1 MDQSPGRPGSAAG
14 LAGGLAAVLMWGL
27 SPVATRALVL
37 QVAPLPLLV
46 LRVMIAAVVLVP
58 LCVPLLRRFTW
69 SSAPRMAAAGLLG
82 MVGYNLPVTIGL
94 AWVPASTAVLLLA
107 TEPVWILLLSR
118 LFLAERV
125 PRWSWAGAGV
135 AAAGIAVL
143 AGPGVLSGGSGRAL
157 AGIGLVLLGTAL
169 FGAYTIVLR
178 PLSEQYG
185 AVPAAATST
194 LAGAL
199 PYLAFAGTLAS
210 GRVGRLPA
218 AAWGE
223 LAFTALG
230 ATVAGLLLWSVA
242 VARIGPAAAGLL
254 LYLEP
259 VAGVT
264 GAAVL
269 LGERLSAGMA
279 AGGLLVLAGVTLAWR
294 AHRPS
299 APGRPGPAGA
309 LGAPAGFP
317 EHGRLPGRLSGP
329 GPSVGGADTVAD
341 PPEAGHDIRRDGYLD
356 RGAGRPGGDPGDA
369 PELPPL
375 YRPRPD

>member
-1 MDQSPGRPGSAAG
+1 MSAGQHAAG
-14 LAGGLAAVLMWGL
+14 QRTARPAGTAPGLASGLTAVLMWGL

-37 QVAPLPLLV
+37 QLAPLPLLV

-58 LCVPLLRRFTW
+58 LCIPVLRSFAW

-82 MVGYNLPVTIGL
+82 MVGYNLPVTVGL

-107 TEPVWILLLSR
+107 TEPIWILLLSR
-118 LFLAERV
+118 AFLGERV
-125 PRWSWAGAGV
+125 PRWSWGGAAV
-135 AAAGIAVL
+135 AAAGVAVL
-143 AGPGVLSGGSGRAL
+143 AGPGVLSGGSGRSL

-194 LAGAL
+194 LVGAL
-199 PYLAFAGTLAS
+199 PYLAFAGTLVP
-210 GRVGRLPA
+210 GQLGRLPA

-223 LAFTALG
+223 LGFIAVG

-242 VARIGPAAAGLL
+242 VARIGPGRAGLL

-264 GAAVL
+264 GAAVF

-279 AGGLLVLAGVTLAWR
+279 AGGALVMLGVTLAWWAQR
-294 AHRPS
+294 
-299 APGRPGPAGA
+299 GPAPDGA
-309 LGAPAGFP
+309 LCALVPVAVSEP
-317 EHGRLPGRLSGP
+317 EPDSHPGHE
-329 GPSVGGADTVAD
+329 DD
-341 PPEAGHDIRRDGYLD
+341 D
-356 RGAGRPGGDPGDA
+356 RGDPQGRK
-369 PELPPL
+369 
-375 YRPRPD
+375 R

>member
-1 MDQSPGRPGSAAG
+1 
-14 LAGGLAAVLMWGL
+14 
-27 SPVATRALVL
+27 
-37 QVAPLPLLV
+37 
-46 LRVMIAAVVLVP
+46 
-58 LCVPLLRRFTW
+58 
-69 SSAPRMAAAGLLG
+69 MAAAGLLG

-118 LFLAERV
+118 VFLAERI
-125 PRWSWAGAGV
+125 PRWSWGGAGV
-135 AAAGIAVL
+135 AVAGVAVL
-143 AGPGVLSGGSGRAL
+143 AGPGVLSGGSGRTL

-178 PLSEQYG
+178 PLSDQYG

-199 PYLAFAGTLAS
+199 PYLAFAGTLVPGQIA
-210 GRVGRLPA
+210 RLPA

-269 LGERLSAGMA
+269 LRERLSAGMA
-279 AGGLLVLAGVTLAWR
+279 AGGLLVLAGVALAWWAQR
-294 AHRPS
+294 
-299 APGRPGPAGA
+299 
-309 LGAPAGFP
+309 
-317 EHGRLPGRLSGP
+317 
-329 GPSVGGADTVAD
+329 T
-341 PPEAGHDIRRDGYLD
+341 
-356 RGAGRPGGDPGDA
+356 
-369 PELPPL
+369 
-375 YRPRPD
+375 PRPVSPAAAPPARIP

>member
-58 LCVPLLRRFTW
+58 LCVPLLRRFAW
-69 SSAPRMAAAGLLG
+69 SSAPRLAAAGLLG

-107 TEPVWILLLSR
+107 TEPIWILLLSR
-118 LFLAERV
+118 AFLAGRV
-125 PRWSWAGAGV
+125 PRWSWGGAGV
-135 AAAGIAVL
+135 AAAGVAVL
-143 AGPGVLSGGSGRAL
+143 AGPGVLSGASGRPL
-157 AGIGLVLLGTAL
+157 AGLALVLLGTAL

-178 PLSEQYG
+178 PLSDQYG
-185 AVPAAATST
+185 AIPAAATST
-194 LAGAL
+194 LVGAL
-199 PYLAFAGTLAS
+199 PYLAFAGTLVPGQIA
-210 GRVGRLPA
+210 RLPA

-269 LGERLSAGMA
+269 LRERLSAGMA

-294 AHRPS
+294 AQRTPRP
-299 APGRPGPAGA
+299 AGPAPDDA
-309 LGAPAGFP
+309 PGAPAGMSS
-317 EHGRLPGRLSGP
+317 GVSGP
-329 GPSVGGADTVAD
+329 GPSVG
-341 PPEAGHDIRRDGYLD
+341 
-356 RGAGRPGGDPGDA
+356 
-369 PELPPL
+369 
-375 YRPRPD
+375 

>member
-1 MDQSPGRPGSAAG
+1 
-14 LAGGLAAVLMWGL
+14 MWGL

-37 QVAPLPLLV
+37 QLAPLPLLV
-46 LRVMIAAVVLVP
+46 LRIMIAAVVLVP
-58 LCVPLLRRFTW
+58 LCIPMMRRFAW

-94 AWVPASTAVLLLA
+94 AWVPATTAVLLLA
-107 TEPVWILLLSR
+107 TEPIWILLLSR
-118 LFLAERV
+118 AFLAERV
-125 PRWSWAGAGV
+125 PRWSWGGAAV
-135 AAAGIAVL
+135 AAAGVAVL
-143 AGPGVLSGGSGRAL
+143 AGPGVLSGASARSL

-178 PLSEQYG
+178 PLSQQYG

-199 PYLAFAGTLAS
+199 PYLACTGTLVPGQLA
-210 GRVGRLPA
+210 RLPA

-242 VARIGPAAAGLL
+242 VARIGPARAGLL

-259 VAGVT
+259 VAGVS

-269 LGERLSAGMA
+269 LGERLTAVMA
-279 AGGLLVLAGVTLAWR
+279 AGGLLVLLGVTLAWWAQR
-294 AHRPS
+294 R
-299 APGRPGPAGA
+299 APGLAGRSSSGIPGPAGQPPA
-309 LGAPAGFP
+309 SAASAPTSARIARGAPGSR
-317 EHGRLPGRLSGP
+317 GMSVPGRSLA
-329 GPSVGGADTVAD
+329 VTQTVVD
-341 PPEAGHDIRRDGYLD
+341 PPEAGHDSRRDGYLD
-356 RGAGRPGGDPGDA
+356 RGAG
-369 PELPPL
+369 
-375 YRPRPD
+375 

>member
-1 MDQSPGRPGSAAG
+1 
-14 LAGGLAAVLMWGL
+14 
-27 SPVATRALVL
+27 
-37 QVAPLPLLV
+37 
-46 LRVMIAAVVLVP
+46 
-58 LCVPLLRRFTW
+58 
-69 SSAPRMAAAGLLG
+69 
-82 MVGYNLPVTIGL
+82 
-94 AWVPASTAVLLLA
+94 VPASTAVLLLA

-118 LFLAERV
+118 VFLAERV
-125 PRWSWAGAGV
+125 PRWSWGGAGV
-135 AAAGIAVL
+135 AAAGVAVL
-143 AGPGVLSGGSGRAL
+143 AGPGVLAGGSGRAL

-178 PLSEQYG
+178 PLSDQYG

-199 PYLAFAGTLAS
+199 PYLAFADTLGPAQLA
-210 GRVGRLPA
+210 RLPA

-279 AGGLLVLAGVTLAWR
+279 AGGLLVMAGVTLAWWAQR
-294 AHRPS
+294 VPPVAL
-299 APGRPGPAGA
+299 AGIPGG
-309 LGAPAGFP
+309 
-317 EHGRLPGRLSGP
+317 LSGP
-329 GPSVGGADTVAD
+329 GLSVGGADTVAD
-341 PPEAGHDIRRDGYLD
+341 RPEAGHDIRRDGYLD

>member
-14 LAGGLAAVLMWGL
+14 LASGLTAVLMWGL

-37 QVAPLPLLV
+37 QLAPLPLLV

-58 LCVPLLRRFTW
+58 LCVPLLRRFAW

-82 MVGYNLPVTIGL
+82 MVGYNLPVTVGL

-107 TEPVWILLLSR
+107 TEPIWIMLLSR
-118 LFLAERV
+118 AFLAERV
-125 PRWSWAGAGV
+125 PRRSWGGAGV
-135 AAAGIAVL
+135 AAAGVAVL
-143 AGPGVLSGGSGRAL
+143 AGPDVLSGGPGGSGGPGRPL

-199 PYLAFAGTLAS
+199 PYLAFAGTLAP
-210 GRVGRLPA
+210 RQVGRLPA

-242 VARIGPAAAGLL
+242 VARIGPATAGLL

-259 VAGVT
+259 VAGIT

-269 LGERLSAGMA
+269 LGERLSARMA
-279 AGGLLVLAGVTLAWR
+279 AGGLLVIAGVTLAWW
-294 AHRPS
+294 AQRP
-299 APGRPGPAGA
+299 PRPVGPAPAGA
-309 LGAPAGFP
+309 PGAPAGIP
-317 EHGRLPGRLSGP
+317 
-329 GPSVGGADTVAD
+329 
-341 PPEAGHDIRRDGYLD
+341 
-356 RGAGRPGGDPGDA
+356 
-369 PELPPL
+369 
-375 YRPRPD
+375 